1 MLRVIF
7 DTNIYGKL
15 ALEPNGKR
23 LEERILNEK
32 EFIVYGYDP
41 IRKELRKVPKTTK
54 LSKRNRII
62 LLNLYDKLTGNHL
75 LPNSIKV
82 NHLAKKYFDYYQHL
96 GGGYTW
102 HSSIK
107 YDFMIVA
114 CASIH
119 GLDIIYSADNKTM
132 TNKTALKSYDH
143 INLKSY
149 YRTPR
154 FLRYEELTEQFRNY
168 SKS

>member
-7 DTNIYGKL
+7 DTNIYGRL
-15 ALEPNGKR
+15 AIEPDGKKI
-23 LEERILNEK
+23 EDRILSEK
-32 EFIVYGYDP
+32 DFIVYGYSP
-41 IRKELRKVPKTTK
+41 IRKELRKIPKTTK
-54 LSKRNRII
+54 LSRRNRIL
-62 LLNLYDKLTGNHL
+62 LLNLYDKITDNHL
-75 LPNSIKV
+75 LPSSTKV
-82 NHLAKKYFDYYQHL
+82 NHLAKKYFDYYHQS
-96 GGGYTW
+96 GGGYAW

-143 INLKSY
+143 INLRAY

-154 FLRYEELTEQFRNY
+154 FLKYEKLIEQFRN
-168 SKS
+168 